1 MIHKLMLKVM
11 IGLISPSQ
19 PRQQLVL
26 MVEVVVLSIESG
38 QDLDRLVLDVET
50 HLDVVAVI

>member
-1 MIHKLMLKVM
+1 MIQKLSKLM

-26 MVEVVVLSIESG
+26 MVEVVVFSIESG
-38 QDLDRLVLDVET
+38 QDLDRLVLDVEF